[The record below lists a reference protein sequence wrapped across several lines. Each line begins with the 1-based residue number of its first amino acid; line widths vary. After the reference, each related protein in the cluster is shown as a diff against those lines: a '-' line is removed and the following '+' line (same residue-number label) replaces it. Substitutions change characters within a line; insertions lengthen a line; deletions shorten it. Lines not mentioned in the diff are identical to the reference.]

1 MYKILLVDD
10 EDLIRNAIATVIDWP
25 SIGITEI
32 LQAEDGELGLEMART
47 HRPDIVI
54 TDIRMPFMDGLEM
67 SKYITA
73 ELPYT
78 KIIILTGHDEFDF
91 ALSSIKLG
99 ITDYIVK
106 PISAENLLAVI
117 NKTVSS
123 LQEERRIK
131 RMQQKIRN
139 QLRQSLP
146 LLKEKVLNQLISGKI
161 DPETLEE
168 KLEYTELK
176 LDFNTCTVCISQA
189 GSYVHQSI
197 EDYEMMNIML
207 KSSLEAYFGQ
217 EAIVFSNYNNQHI
230 LLLRDLPAN
239 DYEARSQ
246 LHQKFAEHNDKFKKA
261 QECYINT
268 AIGITVDSIK
278 KIPESYAT
286 SKHALSYKTALGND
300 IVFDFLELGYK
311 SSEFIFPRDQIE
323 EIVKSAYLNIH
334 FEQSLADLTQY
345 LSNCKNLTAE
355 HLQIISFEIVNQ
367 INKTLLQT
375 DFNLNA
381 DSYQSVYK
389 ACNITTLADFE
400 KCIQEYLGDIYSF
413 LSENKQTRK
422 QLLIQN
428 AKQYI
433 EDHYD
438 NPDLNL
444 NMVAGHIFINPTYLS
459 ALFKKEA
466 GLSFV
471 DFITQTRIEKAKVL
485 LVQENTKSYEVAQK
499 TGYQDPH
506 YFSVCFKKHTGLSP
520 SEFKKKSVQPND

>member
-10 EDLIRNAIATVIDWP
+10 EDLIRNAIANIIDWP

-32 LQAEDGELGLEMART
+32 LQAEDGELGLEMARA
-47 HRPDIVI
+47 HRPDIVL

-67 SKYITA
+67 AKYITA

-78 KIIILTGHDEFDF
+78 KVIVLTGHDEFDF

-106 PISAENLLAVI
+106 PISAENLRTVISKAVS
-117 NKTVSS
+117 K
-123 LQEERRIK
+123 LKEERRRK
-131 RMQQKIRN
+131 QTQQKLRS

-146 LLKEKVLNQLISGKI
+146 LLKEKVLNQLIAGKI
-161 DPETLEE
+161 KKETLAE

-176 LDFNTCTVCISQA
+176 LDYATYTVCIIEA
-189 GSYVHQSI
+189 GSYQYQNI
-197 EDYEMMNIML
+197 EDDEMMNIML
-207 KSSLEAYFGQ
+207 KTSLKNNFGQ
-217 EAIVFSNYNNQHI
+217 DSIVFSNYNNQHI
-230 LLLRDLPAN
+230 LLFPGLAEN
-239 DYEARSQ
+239 DYESRNA
-246 LHQKFAEHNDKFKKA
+246 LHQRFTKHHDAFKET

-268 AIGITVDSIK
+268 AIGITVNCIEE
-278 KIPESYAT
+278 IPESYAT
-286 SKHALSYKTALGND
+286 AKHALSYNTALGND
-300 IVFDFLELGYK
+300 IFFDFLELGYK
-311 SSEFIFPRDQIE
+311 SNEFIFPHNQIE

-334 FEQSLADLTQY
+334 YEQPLNDLVRY
-345 LSNCKNLTAE
+345 LSGCKNLTAE
-355 HLQIISFEIVNQ
+355 HLQIISFEIVTQ

-375 DFNLNA
+375 DFSIKR
-381 DSYQSVYK
+381 DGGTSIYK
-389 ACNITTLADFE
+389 SCNITSLADFE
-400 KCIQEYLGDIYSF
+400 KCTQEYLSDIYTF
-413 LSENKQTRK
+413 LSENKHTRK

-433 EDHYD
+433 EENYA

-471 DFITQTRIEKAKVL
+471 DFITQTRIKNAKL
-485 LVQENTKSYEVAQK
+485 LLAHENTKSYEVAQK
-499 TGYQDPH
+499 VGYQDPH
-506 YFSVCFKKHTGLSP
+506 YFSVCFKKQAGMSP
-520 SEFKKKSVQPND
+520 SEYKKITGCSND